1 MAMRRTKRQTLYE
14 AFLLLWKD
22 IKDIRWAIML
32 IIAYFVLG
40 LKYLYSLCPMVM
52 ITGFPCPGCGLTRAG
67 FRLLRLDFTGAFR
80 MHPFIYLIVVYA
92 GMFGWNRYVRKQ
104 KMGKYLNAFLLL
116 LMIGMVIFYIWRMAN
131 YFPGDPPMSYYR
143 RNLLRILAGWI
154 IL

>member
-1 MAMRRTKRQTLYE
+1 MRRTFISEVQDVFKI
-14 AFLLLWKD
+14 LWED
-22 IKDIRWAIML
+22 IKDVKWAIML
-32 IIAYFVLG
+32 IIAYFVLS